1 MISIWKL
8 DPFPQKKEFTLELL
22 LSNSSFPLLAFLG
35 SPRAHTH
42 TQSQISWHQISKTP
56 LLSNLTNF
64 KTNITKSMHGMR
76 CTTSPKRA
84 RKTHYYRQDK
94 REDESTPFLCEVWI
108 NTLLLLGLRN
118 CHKGTDA
125 ISMITKEKGEAPSER
140 NYFLTK
146 CNKGKMVIG
155 FFSYS
160 SLAKELVAIA
170 MKLFTYSIVFFHHL
184 LNGWKKHTH
193 IN

>member
-1 MISIWKL
+1 
-8 DPFPQKKEFTLELL
+8 
-22 LSNSSFPLLAFLG
+22 LG
-35 SPRAHTH
+35 SLRAHTH

-125 ISMITKEKGEAPSER
+125 ISMITKQKGEAPSER

-146 CNKGKMVIG
+146 CNKGNGHWVLLLFLFGKGIGCNCNEVI
-155 FFSYS
+155 Y
-160 SLAKELVAIA
+160 
-170 MKLFTYSIVFFHHL
+170 LFNCFLPPPPQWV
-184 LNGWKKHTH
+184 KKTHTH
-193 IN
+193 